1 MAFYNAFRPAASTSG
16 VPAEARRLMAMQETS
31 NPSGWRPP
39 APVPLDAPLGLLAS
53 VWALR
58 DNPITTWTKAHFE
71 LPIVIGPSVLGTVAV
86 LNDPAAIRR
95 VFVDNTA
102 NYRKDDLQKRIIG
115 PALLD
120 GLVEAEADQWKK
132 QRRMLAPLF
141 TPRTV
146 ASFAPAMQA
155 AAERLVARWLRHRD
169 GRLIDAQKEMSEVA
183 LDVLGR
189 TLFSDGLGR
198 GPEEFTAAI
207 SRNFETA
214 WRVDPFDL
222 LDLPAWLPRIGKL
235 RARPSQK
242 FMAKAVADLISRRKR
257 LISEGNA
264 PQDLLT
270 LLLEA
275 RDPETGEGL
284 GAEEVTAN
292 IVTFIG
298 AGHETTANA
307 LAWSLFLLSNSPEW
321 DARLA
326 AEAARVLALPV
337 EVQAENLVETRAV
350 IEEAM
355 RLYPPVASMSRQ
367 AQGPDDLCGRRI
379 RKDTLVIVSPWVLHR
394 HRMLW
399 SEPDSF
405 DPARFLPGA
414 REKIDRFAYL
424 PFGVGPR
431 ICIGAAFA
439 LQEAAIVLA
448 NIVHRFRLELKPGHA
463 VRPVQHL
470 TLRPEGGLPMI
481 ARHRPDGVNARSAA
495 ELQLS
500 GYAASTT

>member
-1 MAFYNAFRPAASTSG
+1 MA
-16 VPAEARRLMAMQETS
+16 QHETS
-31 NPSGWRPP
+31 DPSGWRPP
-39 APVPLDAPLGLLAS
+39 APVPIDAPLGLLAS
-53 VWALR
+53 IWALR

-71 LPIVIGPSVLGTVAV
+71 LPIVIARSVLGTVAV
-86 LNDPAAIRR
+86 VNDPAAIRR

-102 NYRKDDLQKRIIG
+102 NYRKDDLQKRVIG

-120 GLVEAEADQWKK
+120 GLVEAEADQWRK

-146 ASFAPAMQA
+146 ASFAPAMNA
-155 AAERLVARWLRHRD
+155 SAEDLVSRWLRHRD
-169 GRLIDAQKEMSEVA
+169 GRLIDAQRDMAEVA

-222 LDLPAWLPRIGKL
+222 LDLPAWLPRLGKL
-235 RARPSQK
+235 RARSAQR
-242 FMAKAVADLISRRKR
+242 FMARAVEQLVARRKHLISQGR
-257 LISEGNA
+257 A

-270 LLLEA
+270 LLLQA

-284 GAEEVTAN
+284 GDDEVTAN
-292 IVTFIG
+292 VVTFIG

-307 LAWSLFLLSNSPEW
+307 LTWSLFLLSHSPEW
-321 DARLA
+321 DERLA
-326 AEAARVLALPV
+326 AEAAHVLALPV
-337 EVQAENLVETRAV
+337 EAQAEHLVETRAV

-367 AQGPDDLCGRRI
+367 AQGPDDLGGRRI

-394 HRMLW
+394 HRLLW
-399 SEPDSF
+399 TEPDTF
-405 DPARFLPGA
+405 DPSRFLPGA
-414 REKIDRFAYL
+414 REKIERFAYL

-448 NIVHRFRLELKPGHA
+448 NILHRFRLELKPGHE

-470 TLRPEGGLPMI
+470 TLRPAGGLPMI
-481 ARHRPDGVNARSAA
+481 LRRRPATARARSAA
-495 ELQLS
+495 TAELHPS
-500 GYAASTT
+500 G

>member
-1 MAFYNAFRPAASTSG
+1 MAIHDTAARG
-16 VPAEARRLMAMQETS
+16 
-31 NPSGWRPP
+31 GWRPP
-39 APVPLDAPLGLLAS
+39 APVPREAPLGLLAS
-53 VWALR
+53 IVALH
-58 DNPITTWTKAHFE
+58 DNPITTWTRAHFE
-71 LPIVIGPSVLGTVAV
+71 EPILIGPSVLGTIAV
-86 LNDPAAIRR
+86 VSDPAAIRH
-95 VFVDNTA
+95 VFVDNTG

-120 GLVEAEADQWKK
+120 GLVEAEAEQWRK

-141 TPRTV
+141 TPRMV
-146 ASFAPAMQA
+146 ASFAPAMKA
-155 AAERLVARWLRHRD
+155 AAEDLVTRWLRLRE
-169 GRLIDAQKEMSEVA
+169 GRLIDAQQDMAGVA
-183 LDVLGR
+183 LEVLAR

-198 GPEEFTAAI
+198 GTEEFTAAI

-214 WRVDPFDL
+214 WRVDPLDV
-222 LDLPAWLPRIGKL
+222 LDLPAWLPRLGKL
-235 RARPSQK
+235 RARSSQK
-242 FMAKAVADLISRRKR
+242 FMARAVADLVARRKL
-257 LISEGNA
+257 LIARGEA

-270 LLLEA
+270 LLIEA
-275 RDPETGEGL
+275 RDPDTGEGL
-284 GAEEVTAN
+284 SDKEVTAN

-307 LAWSLFLLSNSPEW
+307 LTWSLFLLSQSPEW
-321 DARLA
+321 DERLA

-337 EVQAENLVETRAV
+337 EEQGDHLVETRAV

-379 RKDTLVIVSPWVLHR
+379 RKDTLVIVSQWVLHR
-394 HRMLW
+394 HHLLW
-399 SEPDSF
+399 DEPEVF
-405 DPARFLPGA
+405 DPSRFLPGA

-448 NIVHRFRLELKPGHA
+448 NIMLRFRLELKPGHE
-463 VRPVQHL
+463 VSPVQHL
-470 TLRPEGGLPMI
+470 TLRPKGGLPMVL
-481 ARHRPDGVNARSAA
+481 RQRSAVVRAQSSGTA
-495 ELQLS
+495 ELQPS
-500 GYAASTT
+500 G

>member
-1 MAFYNAFRPAASTSG
+1 MVTHETAARG
-16 VPAEARRLMAMQETS
+16 
-31 NPSGWRPP
+31 GFRPP
-39 APVPLDAPLGLLAS
+39 APVPLDTPLGLFAS
-53 VWALR
+53 IIALHN
-58 DNPITTWTKAHFE
+58 NPITTWTKAHFE
-71 LPIVIGPSVLGTVAV
+71 LPIVIAPSVLGTVAV
-86 LNDPAAIRR
+86 LNDPADIRR

-102 NYRKDDLQKRIIG
+102 NYRKDDLQKRVIG

-120 GLVEAEADQWKK
+120 GLVEAEAEQWKK

-141 TPRTV
+141 TPRMV
-146 ASFAPAMQA
+146 ASFAPAMKG
-155 AAERLVARWLRHRD
+155 AAEDLVRRWLRLREGRIIDVQRD
-169 GRLIDAQKEMSEVA
+169 MAEVA

-198 GPEEFTAAI
+198 GHEEFTAAI

-222 LDLPAWLPRIGKL
+222 LDLPAWLPRLGKL
-235 RARPSQK
+235 RARSAQK
-242 FMAKAVADLISRRKR
+242 FVASAVEDLIAQRKR
-257 LISEGNA
+257 LGAQGKA

-275 RDPETGEGL
+275 RDPETGKGL
-284 GAEEVTAN
+284 SDDEVTAN

-307 LAWSLFLLSNSPEW
+307 LTWSLFLLSQSPEW

-326 AEAARVLALPV
+326 AEAERVLARPV
-337 EVQAENLVETRAV
+337 EEQADQLVETRAV
-350 IEEAM
+350 LEEAM

-367 AQGPDDLCGRRI
+367 AQGPDDLGGRRI
-379 RKDTLVIVSPWVLHR
+379 RKNTLVIVSQWVLHR
-394 HRMLW
+394 HRLLW
-399 SEPDSF
+399 TEPDTF
-405 DPARFLPGA
+405 DPSRFLPGA

-439 LQEAAIVLA
+439 LQEAALVLA
-448 NIVHRFRLELKPGHA
+448 NIMHRFRLEPKPGHE

-470 TLRPEGGLPMI
+470 TLRPAGGLPMI
-481 ARHRPDGVNARSAA
+481 VRRRPAIARTRSDAA
-495 ELQLS
+495 GELQPS
-500 GYAASTT
+500 G

>member
-1 MAFYNAFRPAASTSG
+1 MVTQDTD
-16 VPAEARRLMAMQETS
+16 ARGR
-31 NPSGWRPP
+31 WRPP

-53 VWALR
+53 IIALH

-71 LPIVIGPSVLGTVAV
+71 QPILIGPSVLGTVAV
-86 LNDPAAIRR
+86 VSDPAAIRH

-120 GLVEAEADQWKK
+120 GLVEAEAEQWKK

-155 AAERLVARWLRHRD
+155 AAADLVTRWLRHRD
-169 GRLIDAQKEMSEVA
+169 GRLADVQKDMADVA

-198 GPEEFTAAI
+198 APEEFTAAI

-214 WRVDPFDL
+214 WRVDPFDV
-222 LDLPAWLPRIGKL
+222 LDLPGWLPRLGKL
-235 RARPSQK
+235 RARAAQK
-242 FMAKAVADLISRRKR
+242 FMAHAVEDLVARRKV
-257 LISEGNA
+257 LIARGEA

-284 GAEEVTAN
+284 SDKEVTAN

-307 LAWSLFLLSNSPEW
+307 LAWSLFLLSQSPEW
-321 DARLA
+321 DERLA
-326 AEAARVLALPV
+326 AEAARVLPLPV
-337 EVQAENLVETRAV
+337 EAQAENLVETRAV
-350 IEEAM
+350 LEEAM

-367 AQGPDDLCGRRI
+367 ARGPDDLSGRRI

-394 HRMLW
+394 HRRLW
-399 SEPDSF
+399 TEPDRF
-405 DPARFLPGA
+405 DPSRFLPGA

-431 ICIGAAFA
+431 ICIGASFA

-448 NIVHRFRLELKPGHA
+448 NILHRFRLELKPGHE

-481 ARHRPDGVNARSAA
+481 LRRRCGVARARSTE

-500 GYAASTT
+500 G